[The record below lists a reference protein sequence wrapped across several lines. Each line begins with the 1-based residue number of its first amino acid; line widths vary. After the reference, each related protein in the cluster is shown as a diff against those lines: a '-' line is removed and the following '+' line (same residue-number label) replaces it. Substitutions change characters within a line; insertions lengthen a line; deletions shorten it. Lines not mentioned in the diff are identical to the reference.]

1 MKPKNPARRNVPL
14 KPQIPGKTIK
24 KSAGSGG
31 RRTTKPKAVSNEIP
45 KTLTTSAAAPAA
57 APAPTPTPTSA
68 STAVSDEATLASIP
82 TTSRK
87 KGKKFP
93 TQSHLLSLI
102 DAISTQQDQVI
113 TNKLARHHA
122 NAARN
127 SVKQKKTQD
136 KKREKRAEIEVI
148 KKQLRMEKGKKKKR
162 KSKEEPEQDSE
173 SGGKPKKRVTFDL

>member
-14 KPQIPGKTIK
+14 KPQKPGKVIK
-24 KSAGSGG
+24 KIAGSGG
-31 RRTTKPKAVSNEIP
+31 RKATKPKAVSNEIS
-45 KTLTTSAAAPAA
+45 KTLPTSAPASAPAA
-57 APAPTPTPTSA
+57 APAPTPA
-68 STAVSDEATLASIP
+68 STAVSEEATLASVP

-127 SVKQKKTQD
+127 SVTQKKSQD

-162 KSKEEPEQDSE
+162 KSKEDPEQDAE
-173 SGGKPKKRVTFDL
+173 SGGKAKKRVTFDL